1 MMGMV
6 HRPTRPPLV
15 LLAGGVVASVGV
27 LVPIVYIAVR
37 ATDRGWGAFRDT
49 LWRGRTFDLLWRSL
63 ELGIVVTIASAILGI
78 GGAWLV
84 SSTDLPGRRFWQV
97 ALALPLAL
105 PSYIAAWAWIGWRP
119 ELAGFRGAAIVLTTI
134 SYPYVYLPVLGALRS
149 ADPGLAEVARSSGR
163 RPLDVFL
170 TVTLR
175 QVRIAATGGS
185 ILVMLYVLSEF
196 GAVSIMRYQTLTQV
210 IYSSYRASFDRTPAA
225 VLGCVLVAVAIIPL
239 WLVVRISASERV
251 ARVGTGVTRQA
262 TPIPLGPWRWPMFA
276 AVGGLVGISLGV
288 PAWNLARWM
297 NRGTSSTPWTEVF
310 DAALTTLWVGV
321 ITAAVTVLIALPLGL
336 LSARYPG
343 RFSRGVTTI
352 AYAGHALPGIVV
364 ALSLVFFGIR
374 YAEPIYQRLPMLIA
388 AYVVIFLSLAIGAIH
403 GSIAQAPPMLDEV
416 ARSSGRS
423 MIGTWF
429 AVTLRL
435 AAPGIGMSAAL
446 VCIAT
451 MKELPATLLLRPIG
465 TETLATRLWSKTDAV
480 SYAAAAPYAI
490 ALVVT
495 ASIPTALL
503 TYATLRR
510 SR

>member
-1 MMGMV
+1 MGV
-6 HRPTRPPLV
+6 AARPTRPPLV
-15 LLAGGVVASVGV
+15 LLVGGVVASVGV

-37 ATDRGWGAFRDT
+37 ATDHGWGAFRDT
-49 LWRGRTFDLLWRSL
+49 LWRGRTAELLWRSV
-63 ELGIVVTIASAILGI
+63 ELGIVVTIASAVIGI
-78 GGAWLV
+78 SCAWLV

-105 PSYIAAWAWIGWRP
+105 PSYIVAWAWIGWRP

-134 SYPYVYLPVLGALRS
+134 SYPFVYLPVLGALRS
-149 ADPGLAEVARSSGR
+149 ADPGLVEVARSSGR
-163 RPLDVFL
+163 RPLNVFL

-210 IYSSYRASFDRTPAA
+210 IYTSYRASFDRTPAA
-225 VLGCVLVAVAIIPL
+225 VLGCVLVAVAIVPL
-239 WLVVRISASERV
+239 WLAVRTSASERV
-251 ARVGTGVTRQA
+251 ARVGTGVTRRA
-262 TPIPLGPWRWPMFA
+262 SVTPLGAWRWPVCA
-276 AVGGLVGISLGV
+276 AVASLLGISLGV
-288 PAWNLARWM
+288 PAWNLVRWM
-297 NRGTSSTPWTEVF
+297 NQGTSTTPWSEVF
-310 DAALTTLWVGV
+310 DAAATTLWIAV
-321 ITAAVTVLIALPLGL
+321 ITAGVTVLIALPLGL
-336 LSARYPG
+336 LSARYAG
-343 RFSRGVTTI
+343 RFSRGVTTV

-374 YAEPIYQRLPMLIA
+374 YAQPIYQRLPMLIA
-388 AYVVIFLSLAIGAIH
+388 AYVVIFLSLAIGAVH
-403 GSIAQAPPMLDEV
+403 GAIAQAPPVLDEV

-423 MIGTWF
+423 MIVTWF
-429 AVTLRL
+429 TVTLRL
-435 AAPGIGMSAAL
+435 AAPGIGTAAAL

-503 TYATLRR
+503 TYSTLRR